1 MSHDANALWS
11 RALPLLATQMTRA
24 TFDTWMRGTTAERDG
39 DTLTVLVRDDL
50 ALDWIA
56 HRLSRII
63 AQTMQMLGHTGPI
76 TYTIGAAPEA
86 SAGDDDLSPTKDTA
100 TPQNSDSR
108 PTQARASVELVEFDP
123 TKRGWIQAGSYAI
136 RFWMAYLGQG
146 PFCLWLAL
154 RSFAQTGAAWPSIT
168 ALADIVANG
177 DKQRLIGRQRGG
189 KWVAGWLDELEQE
202 RIIWYKKDETG
213 HYHFRVLDSL
223 PLLTPT
229 QTGRLRPGLQR
240 AHDAFLQRAN
250 LDFEEWQQLTLPSLV
265 GGEG

>member
-1 MSHDANALWS
+1 MSHDANTLWS
-11 RALPLLATQMTRA
+11 RALPLLQGQMTRA
-24 TFDTWMRGTTAERDG
+24 TFDTWIRGTAAELDG
-39 DTLTVLVRDDL
+39 DVLTVLVRDDL
-50 ALDWIA
+50 ALDWVA
-56 HRLSRII
+56 HRLSQII

-76 TYTIGAAPEA
+76 KYAIGAAPAPPNSSDIPTDATDEPPEA
-86 SAGDDDLSPTKDTA
+86 SA
-100 TPQNSDSR
+100 R

-123 TKRGWIQAGSYAI
+123 TKRGWVQVGSYAI

-154 RSFAQTGAAWPSIT
+154 RSFAQAGAAWPSIT
-168 ALADIVANG
+168 TLADIVANG
-177 DKQRLIGRQRGG
+177 DKQRLIGRQRNG
-189 KWVAGWLDELEQE
+189 KWVPGWLDDLERE
-202 RIIWYKKDETG
+202 RLIWYKKDESG